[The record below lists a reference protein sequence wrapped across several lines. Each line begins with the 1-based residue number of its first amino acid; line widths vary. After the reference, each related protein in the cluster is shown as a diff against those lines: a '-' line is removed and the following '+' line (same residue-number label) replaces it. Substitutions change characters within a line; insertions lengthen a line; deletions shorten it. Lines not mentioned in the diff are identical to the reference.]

1 MSIFPINKKK
11 PMEGP
16 IYSKTIEFSI
26 NLISLYKAL
35 LQNKEFLISN
45 QLLRSGTSIGA
56 NVHEATAAQSRKD
69 LINKMSIA
77 AKEAKETRY
86 WLIILSKGNMI
97 SYDFEELLNEIE
109 VIIKI
114 LSRII
119 ITSKTNLS

>member
-1 MSIFPINKKK
+1 
-11 PMEGP
+11 MEGP